1 MKQNISRL
9 ALSAIALLA
18 VSCNDSFM
26 DRQPQTEIGVS
37 SYFNTEEDLKMYCY
51 NLYDF
56 PNFNNYTADAGT
68 DNQATTDVVEVK
80 NIMLSANPTSMT
92 VNACARST
100 CFSKTAKEP
109 PSRTTCWLTTKVSPV
124 SSVPVSIWTK

>member
-1 MKQNISRL
+1 MMKQNISRL

-51 NLYDF
+51 NLYD
-56 PNFNNYTADAGT
+56 
-68 DNQATTDVVEVK
+68 
-80 NIMLSANPTSMT
+80 
-92 VNACARST
+92 
-100 CFSKTAKEP
+100 
-109 PSRTTCWLTTKVSPV
+109 SRTSTTTRLMPGQTTR
-124 SSVPVSIWTK
+124 PRPTWWR

>member
-1 MKQNISRL
+1 MMKQNISRL

-51 NLYDF
+51 NLYAVS
-56 PNFNNYTADAGT
+56 YTHLT
-68 DNQATTDVVEVK
+68 LPTNREV
-80 NIMLSANPTSMT
+80 
-92 VNACARST
+92 
-100 CFSKTAKEP
+100 
-109 PSRTTCWLTTKVSPV
+109 
-124 SSVPVSIWTK
+124 